1 MEHKPEG
8 EKKNARA
15 HECVPDGKVFKTKKN
30 MYLNLLKQFHS
41 ERDKEKQPEVLR
53 GRGTHT
59 HKHTHTH
66 TSARRQPRIR
76 TRTHRHYKPPGVRW
90 SVTER

>member
-41 ERDKEKQPEVLR
+41 ERDKAEAH
-53 GRGTHT
+53 THT
-59 HKHTHTH
+59 NTHTH
-66 TSARRQPRIR
+66 TQARADSRAYAHAR
-76 TRTHRHYKPPGVRW
+76 TDTTSRRA
-90 SVTER
+90 